1 MKKPADKKEIP
12 LENISDIE
20 TKKLA
25 EKALKEIKEEGEIFI
40 SSAPGRVN
48 LIGEHTDY
56 NLGLVMPMAINLRTV
71 IVGRKTKNGKIKII
85 SINKNEEKEVD
96 SDKITPQKN
105 WADYFLGPIYLMQK
119 RYKLKIE
126 GLEMIVNSSIPMGG
140 GLSSSASC
148 EISTIKLISAMFN
161 LKIPP
166 KEVAVLGRK
175 AENEF
180 VGVPCGIMDQMASV
194 FGKENKSM
202 LVNCK
207 NLKVEYIDLPENWSF
222 LVCDSGVKHSLGS
235 SEYSKRKA
243 ECEEALRILRK
254 NFGVESLSSA
264 NIKMLEKIKDIMP
277 EKIFKRAKFVIE
289 ENQRVKEA
297 KKYIK
302 EKNKEK
308 IFKLF
313 LESQLGLKN
322 LYEVSCREID
332 ILIEIAWSFKN
343 IIGARMTG
351 GGFGGNIIAIV
362 EKGKEKEFS
371 DYIKE
376 EYRTKTGIETSVRV
390 VKPSSGAWAIKLT

>member
-1 MKKPADKKEIP
+1 MKKQADKKEIP
-12 LENISDIE
+12 SENIIDEE

-25 EKALKEIKEEGEIFI
+25 EKSLKEIKESGEIFI

-71 IVGRKTKNGKIKII
+71 IVGRKTKSGKIRIV
-85 SINKNEEKEVD
+85 SINKNEEQEVN
-96 SDKITPQKN
+96 SDKINPQKN
-105 WADYFLGPIYLMQK
+105 WADYFLGPIYFLQK
-119 RYKLKIE
+119 MYRLKIE
-126 GLEMIVNSSIPMGG
+126 GLEMIVNSSVPMGG

-148 EISTIKLISAMFN
+148 EIATIKLISTMFN
-161 LKIPP
+161 LKISP
-166 KEVAVLGRK
+166 KEMAVLGRK

-194 FGKENKSM
+194 FGKENKSI
-202 LVNCK
+202 LINCK
-207 NLKVEYIDLPENWSF
+207 NLKVEYIDLPKNWVF
-222 LVCDSGVKHSLGS
+222 LVCDSGVKHSLAS
-235 SEYSKRKA
+235 SEYSKRKT
-243 ECEEALRILRK
+243 ECEEALRILRE

-264 NIKMLEKIKDIMP
+264 NLKMLEKIKDIMP

-302 EKNKEK
+302 EKREEK

-332 ILIEIAWSFKN
+332 ILTEIAWSFKN

-376 EYRTKTGIETSVRV
+376 EYRAKTGIETSVRV
-390 VKPSSGAWAIKLT
+390 VKPSRGAWAIKLT